1 MELGLRIQ
9 KFEFGGGRGERAAKQ
24 IGEDPE
30 SRDFGK
36 TKRDRRWQK
45 TTRQA
50 QNTVQAATVQAA
62 TVQAATVQA
71 ATVQAATVQ
80 AATVQAASCSRQ
92 SRRLPAWRLLLA
104 D

>member
-50 QNTVQAATVQAA
+50 QNTVQAAT
-62 TVQAATVQA
+62 
-71 ATVQAATVQ
+71 
-80 AATVQAASCSRQ
+80 CSRQ

-104 D
+104 DWRDWRMTLSLPLLLVIDMDSLKTAAMV